1 MAIEIVDVIGLA
13 HERKRRKM
21 IMDTRKMH
29 AWMHTYPNPGDHDD
43 MHCHPGDQTFLLL
56 EGECTMHFPD
66 GGASVLKPGM
76 VALIEGG
83 SFYKL
88 ENTGTGPMVLMA
100 SDAGARPSWK
110 HAATRS
116 IKPILRSA
124 RRNNSAPASEVIR
137 PPSKAAITRRRSK
150 PSNSN

>member
-13 HERKRRKM
+13 HERKRRLM

-29 AWMHTYPNPGDHDD
+29 AWMHYYPNPGDHDD

-56 EGECTMHFPD
+56 EGQCTMHFPD
-66 GGASVLKPGM
+66 AAASVLRPGM

-83 SFYKL
+83 SFYQL

-100 SDAGARPSWK
+100 TRTGPHEDNKHIDYETGKDMRGARP
-110 HAATRS
+110 
-116 IKPILRSA
+116 LRSKG
-124 RRNNSAPASEVIR
+124 S
-137 PPSKAAITRRRSK
+137 
-150 PSNSN
+150 

>member
-13 HERKRRKM
+13 HERKRREM

-29 AWMHTYPNPGDHDD
+29 AWMHYYPNPGDHDD
-43 MHCHPGDQTFLLL
+43 MHSHPGDQTFLLL

-66 GGASVLKPGM
+66 ANASVLKPGM

-88 ENTGTGPMVLMA
+88 ENTGTGPMVLMGTRTGPHK
-100 SDAGARPSWK
+100 DNQHINYETRKDMRGIRPSRSEGGYGA
-110 HAATRS
+110 HVQAADDG
-116 IKPILRSA
+116 
-124 RRNNSAPASEVIR
+124 PA
-137 PPSKAAITRRRSK
+137 TDG
-150 PSNSN
+150 